1 LTLVLGGQHF
11 PGMKTAFLFTG
22 QGAQFP
28 GMGKD
33 LLAAFAVA
41 QETLQAADEVLGEP
55 LTRLC
60 LEGPEDQLAL
70 TVNTQPATLAV
81 SIAAYRALGQIPDVA
96 AGHSLGEYSALTAAG
111 TFEFTD
117 VIQLVRKR
125 AQFMQEAVPVGTGG
139 MVVLRKMSLAEVR
152 EVVAKVDQG
161 ICEIANY
168 NTPIQHVLSGEMAAM
183 KQACEIGGRRHAMQ
197 LPVSVPFHCSM
208 LKDAAADF
216 AAVLDEVPMQ
226 DPAFPI
232 YCNVDAV
239 PVTTAAA
246 ARDALKRQFANSVL
260 WQNSLERM
268 FEDAG
273 VRRCIELGP
282 KAILLR
288 MASDTAAHLGIED
301 LVTAPATT
309 AAEVESLQG

>member
-1 LTLVLGGQHF
+1 MTLLPGAQHF

-28 GMGKD
+28 GMGGD
-33 LLAAFAVA
+33 LLARFAVA
-41 QETLQAADEVLGEP
+41 QETFQAADEVLGEP

-60 LEGPEDQLAL
+60 LEGPEEQLAL
-70 TVNTQPATLAV
+70 TANTQPATLTV
-81 SIAAYRALGQIPDVA
+81 SIAAYRALGQVPDVV

-117 VIQLVRKR
+117 VVRLVRRR
-125 AQFMQEAVPVGTGG
+125 AEFMQEAVPVGTGG

-152 EVVAKVDQG
+152 AVVAKVDKG
-161 ICEIANY
+161 VCEIANL
-168 NTPIQHVLSGEMAAM
+168 NAPGQHVLSGEAAAM
-183 KQACEIGGRRHAMQ
+183 DQVCEIAGRRHAMR
-197 LPVSVPFHCSM
+197 LSVSVPFHSSM
-208 LKDAAADF
+208 LAEAASRYGS
-216 AAVLDEVPMQ
+216 VLDEVPMQ

-232 YCNVDAV
+232 YCNVDAA

-260 WQNSLERM
+260 WQDSLERM
-268 FEDAG
+268 FVDAA
-273 VRRCIELGP
+273 VRRCVEFGP
-282 KAILLR
+282 KPVLLR
-288 MASDTAAHLGIED
+288 LASDTAAHLGIDD
-301 LVTAPATT
+301 LVTAAATT